1 MRQVVQLYTMTNIS
15 NFTAETAKAALTDIL
30 TALNTPQNIQ
40 KLAEVKENSGN
51 EMLKMMQ
58 FVFPIVTQIQMDVI
72 KNYGF
77 LEGREGTVQFA
88 QLIRTLEREDPE
100 VAQLHSQVRSYFLPP
115 ITASSSVEASL

>member
-1 MRQVVQLYTMTNIS
+1 MASIP

-40 KLAEVKENSGN
+40 KLAEVKENSSN

-115 ITASSSVEASL
+115 VTTSSSVEASL

>member
-1 MRQVVQLYTMTNIS
+1 MTSIPD
-15 NFTAETAKAALTDIL
+15 FTAETAKAALTDIL
-30 TALNTPQNIQ
+30 AALNTPQNIQ

-100 VAQLHSQVRSYFLPP
+100 IAQLHSQVRSYFLPS
-115 ITASSSVEASL
+115 ITSPSVEASL